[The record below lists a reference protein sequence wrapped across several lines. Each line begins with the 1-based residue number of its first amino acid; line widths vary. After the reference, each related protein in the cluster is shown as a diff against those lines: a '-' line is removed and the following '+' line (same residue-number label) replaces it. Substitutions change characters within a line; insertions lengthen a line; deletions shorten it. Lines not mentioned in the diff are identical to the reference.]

1 MKLKSFKE
9 LKVWQLSHKLSIEV
23 SDLVKTFPK
32 DEKYDLADQM
42 RRSARSIPSAI
53 AEGFGRFYF
62 NDKLTFYERGNAS
75 LLELKNHFDE
85 AKENKYISDK
95 EYRYY
100 QKRMNEIGFLLVRMM
115 SKIRK
120 HRDEYEVQKKAY
132 SRK

>member
-1 MKLKSFKE
+1 LEINSFKD

-42 RRSARSIPSAI
+42 RRSSRSVPSAI
-53 AEGFGRFYF
+53 AEGFGRYHF

-115 SKIRK
+115 NNIRK
-120 HRDEYEVQKKAY
+120 ARDEYKSKK
-132 SRK
+132 